1 MSNPFQNHQ
10 GDQQQFDAKHAM
22 DDAAHL
28 GAQIWNEMR
37 TEGPKIVDYCSK
49 TPIVADTAG
58 ALCSLA
64 IVLTPEAPPVAIAV
78 GTLGVT
84 MFGAKAV
91 YDLAKPAI
99 EKAGQAVVQFPHI
112 NQ

>member
-1 MSNPFQNHQ
+1 MSNPFNTGDNHK
-10 GDQQQFDAKHAM
+10 FDAKHAI
-22 DDAAHL
+22 DDAGHL
-28 GAQIWNEMR
+28 GAQIWNDMR

-49 TPIVADTAG
+49 TPIVTDTAG

-64 IVLTPEAPPVAIAV
+64 IVLTPEMPPAGIAV

-84 MFGAKAV
+84 MFVAKGA
-91 YDLAKPAI
+91 YDLAAPAI
-99 EKAGQAVVQFPHI
+99 EQGAKKLMQLPFL